1 MSRGQ
6 AKRELNME
14 EFIASMTNVYSTSVV
29 VETIDEAPMAYK
41 PMEEIMEAIEPT
53 VEIIDRLIPFFNF
66 KAH

>member
-1 MSRGQ
+1 M
-6 AKRELNME
+6 A
-14 EFIASMTNVYSTSVV
+14 NVYSTSVV

-41 PMEEIMEAIEPT
+41 PMEEIIEAIEPT